1 MNKKTLAALT
11 FTAASALSLLA
22 KEEIIMTVNGDN
34 VSRSEFE
41 YLYHKN
47 QQQQVAPQTL
57 DEYAE
62 MFKIY
67 KLKVADAREQRF
79 DTLPEFKKEMLQ
91 YKADLAKPYM
101 TDSIFLNNLVAEAF
115 DRSRNEVEAFHI
127 MILKG
132 NTPDAQAR
140 AMQTADSI
148 RTALLNGADFGQLA
162 RQYSVDQGSSHQ
174 GGRMGW
180 IAEGRFPYAFEKTA
194 FSLQPGEI
202 SEIVESQE
210 AFHVLKGG
218 KKRPARGTVLT
229 QHIMK
234 MCRPGASAAE
244 EDAAKAAID
253 SIYGVVVANPDRFE
267 DMARELS
274 DDKGS
279 GLQGGRLQWFGAGMM
294 VEPFDSAAF
303 AMEVGEISKPVRSQ
317 YGWHVIRKLDAKHP
331 ASLAEMKP
339 SMLQRFNSEQDER
352 SVLIKKNM
360 IANLAAKHKAKLNEM
375 SLDAICN
382 GVAKSGIDSTWIAAA
397 KNANTLPGSMEIA
410 KIGKKSISLADWV
423 NSLQYPLSLKAG
435 ESASLQMHKILE
447 NYFANTLEAAE
458 QDWLYANQPAYS
470 NLLDEYRDGSLLY
483 EASLRRVWDKAAKD
497 NQGLEAFFEA
507 NRDSYSWKKPHVKGI
522 LVLTV
527 NDSVADEIRSQLGSM
542 ASDADLK
549 DVKKKFVGKA
559 SIERVLLEEG
569 QNAMVD
575 NLMFGGDPVQPKNKK
590 YTVYFMWQPKVLNAP
605 ETVADVKSLV
615 VNDYQ
620 NKLESDWVCELKEKY
635 PVVINQKILRKVK

>member
-1 MNKKTLAALT
+1 MNKKNLAALT

-339 SMLQRFNSEQDER
+339 AMLQRFNSEQDER

>member
-234 MCRPGASAAE
+234 MSRPGASAAE

-331 ASLAEMKP
+331 ASLAEKKP